1 MTPLQPALATL
12 PGRAGDPL
20 VKQSL
25 DKLAVVAAGA
35 LLRVRPEGAL
45 GRHVLR
51 LQAWLTGIGREALL
65 RAFRDPIVQGPLL
78 VLHAGLRPADSILR
92 AVVPDLLAALQP
104 HVNDA
109 FVWEQPVRRIHV
121 DSGVW
126 TGTATAM
133 LVDPLGIDLRL
144 PDGSKQPLGLVE
156 ACTFEVA
163 PGLVLRTSDTNPL
176 AMDEAHP
183 DKQGNA
189 VDLGDRTPADW
200 CAALR
205 KALAVIRIGLPALA
219 QELRLTLRQ
228 VVPVGVHDE
237 RHLSASYREV
247 PRLAYLSLHP
257 STLTMA
263 EAVVHEAQH
272 SKLNA
277 VMWRDPLIKNGRS
290 TWTQSPVRPDLR
302 PLLGVLLAVHAFVP
316 VAALHAE
323 LARLAHPI
331 ANGPEFATRRQQV
344 LESNAR
350 GLMELTRL
358 AEPTALGER
367 VLAGLGALHG
377 SLVERAGG
385 VVAGDQ
391 VRFG

>member
-12 PGRAGDPL
+12 PGRGGDPL
-20 VKQSL
+20 VKQAL

-35 LLRVRPEGAL
+35 LLRARPAGAL
-45 GRHVLR
+45 GRQVVR

-78 VLHAGLRPADSILR
+78 VLHARLRPVDDLVR

-104 HVNDA
+104 SVTDP
-109 FVWEQPVRRIHV
+109 FVWDQPVSRIHV
-121 DSGVW
+121 DGGVW
-126 TGTATAM
+126 TGAASAM
-133 LVDPLGIDLRL
+133 LVDPLGIDLKL
-144 PDGSKQPLGLVE
+144 PDGTKQPMGLVE
-156 ACTFEVA
+156 ACTFRVA

-189 VDLGDRTPADW
+189 VDLGGRSPTEW
-200 CAALR
+200 CEALR
-205 KALAVIRIGLPALA
+205 RALALVRIGLPALA
-219 QELRLTLRQ
+219 QELRSTLRQ
-228 VVPVGVHDE
+228 VVPVGVDDQ

-257 STLTMA
+257 SALTMA
-263 EAVVHEAQH
+263 EALVHEAQH

-277 VMWRDPLIKNGRS
+277 VLWRDPLLTNGRS

-323 LARLAHPI
+323 LARLAHPV
-331 ANGPEFATRRQQV
+331 ANTPAFATRRQQV

-350 GLMELTRL
+350 GLLELERL
-358 AEPTALGER
+358 AESTPTGQR
-367 VLAGLGALHG
+367 VLDGLAGLHAA
-377 SLVERAGG
+377 LVERAGG
-385 VVAGDQ
+385 VQAGDD